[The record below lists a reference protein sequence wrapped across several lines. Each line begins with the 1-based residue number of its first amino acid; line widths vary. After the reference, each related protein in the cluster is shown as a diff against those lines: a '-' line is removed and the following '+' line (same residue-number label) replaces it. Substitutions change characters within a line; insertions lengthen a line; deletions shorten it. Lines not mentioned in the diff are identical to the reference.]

1 MRLQLA
7 SCAVLLC
14 ALPAAGDNSLLS
26 PRVVTALTSIDDV
39 PSMAGLNDAF
49 NNPADALANLQQL
62 ARDPAIDL
70 GIAISS
76 IRTLPGYCPA
86 PPVSCGTGT
95 GVHETLIW
103 LIDDYQALP
112 QPGPQDLLRLRAA
125 VEALGATHTVLDSDV
140 DRLLPL
146 LAHPSRD
153 VRATAVGALRSSC
166 NARATAALKALGL
179 NEPSKQVQ
187 FAILSALQDLEHCGQ

>member
-14 ALPAAGDNSLLS
+14 ALPAAGDSSLLS
-26 PRVVTALTSIDDV
+26 PRVVTALTSIDAV
-39 PSMAGLNDAF
+39 PSIDVLNDAF
-49 NNPADALANLQQL
+49 NTPADALANLQQL
-62 ARDPAIDL
+62 ARDPAIEF
-70 GIAISS
+70 GIAIRA
-76 IRTLPGYCPA
+76 IRALPGYCPA

-103 LIDDYQALP
+103 LIDDYQALL
-112 QPGPQDLLRLRAA
+112 QPSPQDLLRLRAA

-146 LAHPSRD
+146 LAHGSRD
-153 VRATAVGALRSSC
+153 VRATVVGALRSSC

-179 NEPSKQVQ
+179 NEPSEQVQ

>member
-14 ALPAAGDNSLLS
+14 ALPASGDSSLLN
-26 PRVVTALTSIDDV
+26 PRQVTALMSIDAV
-39 PSMAGLNDAF
+39 PSVSGLNDAF
-49 NNPADALANLQQL
+49 DNLQNALASLQQL
-62 ARDPAIDL
+62 ARDPAIEL
-70 GIAISS
+70 GIAIRA
-76 IRTLPGYCPA
+76 IRALPAYCP
-86 PPVSCGTGT
+86 PLPQSCGTGT

-112 QPGPQDLLRLRAA
+112 QPGPQDLLRLRAE
-125 VEALGATHTVLDSDV
+125 VEALGATHTVLDPDV
-140 DRLLPL
+140 DLLLPL

-153 VRATAVGALRSSC
+153 VRATVVAALRSSC
-166 NARATAALKALGL
+166 NARATAALKALDL
-179 NEPSKQVQ
+179 DEPSMQVR